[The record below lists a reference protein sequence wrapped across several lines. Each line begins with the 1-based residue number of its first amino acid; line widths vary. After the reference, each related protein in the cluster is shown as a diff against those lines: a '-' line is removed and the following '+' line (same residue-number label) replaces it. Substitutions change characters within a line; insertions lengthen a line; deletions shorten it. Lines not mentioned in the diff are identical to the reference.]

1 MKQNQM
7 LQKKVL
13 QCIRNDNDIKNK
25 TKAEVVK
32 EEMYQFLKDRNEIL
46 EQINS
51 KLEKDVETLQEEVE
65 TLKKRNKQCRK
76 KKEDTK

>member
-46 EQINS
+46 EQINL
-51 KLEKDVETLQEEVE
+51 KLENDVETLQEEVE
-65 TLKKRNKQCRK
+65 TLKKGINNARRK
-76 KKEDTK
+76 KKI